1 MLVYK
6 QTKEWERCPNF
17 FRHLYETLMPEN
29 FGKHSQKVPTGKTE
43 SKDQASHSRKQQTTR
58 SHNARWWLSH
68 QRPVRMGLHCQ
79 ARSSK
84 VKQGATTILE
94 DSTAY
99 AVSTSSLTM
108 EVEAVTHPLRWFASR
123 GDSQTTHAI
132 LLTDSMSLVQ
142 KMKSG
147 MGSPDWKLLQNVL
160 WVYCPGHGR
169 VKGNDQADRLAGK
182 ATITSSMCL
191 GRS

>member
-17 FRHLYETLMPEN
+17 FRHLYKTLMPEN
-29 FGKHSQKVPTGKTE
+29 FGKDCQELPTRKAE

-58 SHNARWWLSH
+58 SDSVHWWLSH

-79 ARSSK
+79 ARCDHHPW
-84 VKQGATTILE
+84 KQYSLWCLNLQLNNGGG
-94 DSTAY
+94 
-99 AVSTSSLTM
+99 SSLC
-108 EVEAVTHPLRWFASR
+108 WFASR

-142 KMKSG
+142 KRKSG
-147 MGSPDWKLLQNVL
+147 MGSPDRKLFQKLL
-160 WVYCPGHGR
+160 WV
-169 VKGNDQADRLAGK
+169 
-182 ATITSSMCL
+182 
-191 GRS
+191 

>member
-79 ARSSK
+79 ARCDHHPWRQYSLCCLNLQLNNGAGSSHPSPPLVRLK
-84 VKQGATTILE
+84 RWQSDHTCHPPHRFNELGTKNEKWNGKPRSE
-94 DSTAY
+94 TASKCP
-99 AVSTSSLTM
+99 VGVLPWTWQS
-108 EVEAVTHPLRWFASR
+108 EGKWPSR
-123 GDSQTTHAI
+123 QT
-132 LLTDSMSLVQ
+132 
-142 KMKSG
+142 
-147 MGSPDWKLLQNVL
+147 
-160 WVYCPGHGR
+160 GR
-169 VKGNDQADRLAGK
+169 QSNHHK
-182 ATITSSMCL
+182 
-191 GRS
+191 